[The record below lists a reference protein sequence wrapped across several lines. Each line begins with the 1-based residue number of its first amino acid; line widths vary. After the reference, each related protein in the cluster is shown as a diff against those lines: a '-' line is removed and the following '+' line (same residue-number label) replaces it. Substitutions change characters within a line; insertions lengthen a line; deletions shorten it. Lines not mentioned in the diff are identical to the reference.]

1 MTEATMTTTV
11 HEISYAGAQN
21 GIAFRVTNAIM
32 VLTWLRTFEGF
43 PSSSQLRENRELLQG
58 GNP

>member
-1 MTEATMTTTV
+1 MTTTV